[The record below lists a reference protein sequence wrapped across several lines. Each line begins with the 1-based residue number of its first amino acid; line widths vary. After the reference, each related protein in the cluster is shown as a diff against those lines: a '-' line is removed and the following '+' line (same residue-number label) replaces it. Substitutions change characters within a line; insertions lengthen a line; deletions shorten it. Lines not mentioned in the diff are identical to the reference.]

1 MKIGNVVIF
10 DGKVGILAVIY
21 DSPGLREYVGV
32 YFNGDNF
39 VVKED
44 SNYIL
49 LDENLTNYID
59 RHVRRFGKLKV
70 ENKGAKHV

>member
-1 MKIGNVVIF
+1 MKTGNVIIY
-10 DGKVGILAVIY
+10 DGKVGVLAAIY

-39 VVKED
+39 VVTEN

-49 LDENLTNYID
+49 LDENLTKYID
-59 RHVRRFGKLKV
+59 RHVAKFGKLKV
-70 ENKGAKHV
+70 SSRNKK